1 MTKEFLWDILLQLGD
16 YPTGG
21 TMRLIL
27 IGAGK
32 GGAAL
37 LSTFSEYEDVRVV
50 GVADINGNAEGMKLA
65 QRLNIHA
72 TTNFEELVTSSE
84 VDLIVNVTGSK
95 KVSDRLKELVGS
107 SVEIMGGNGAKFLWH
122 LVEERR
128 KKEQE
133 ANDRLL
139 EQQTL
144 YKIGLMLSSAE
155 RREEALKT
163 IVESAISL
171 SNTAAG
177 SVVLFDEESGE
188 MVMAYSKGFS
198 PAFSKIKRWK
208 WKTGG
213 MTGRILDS
221 KVPVIVPDITKDP
234 FTHNPLILGEGIR
247 SFMAVPLRAEGKIVG
262 ILYVND
268 FKPREF
274 DKAQVSIVSLLAT
287 QATFAI
293 ENILLLEKTEMM
305 AITDEL
311 TKLHN
316 HRHFVKSLSD
326 ELKRANRYKQNL
338 SLIMIDVDYF
348 KHYNDT
354 HGHLMGNDV
363 LREIAHIL
371 KGNIRDIDIVA
382 RYGGEEFSI
391 ILPQTAKDK
400 AVSTAERIRAAV
412 ESFNF
417 YKGETQPGGRVT
429 ISMGVSTFPEDG
441 KTGSEIVGRA
451 DEALYQ
457 AKREGRNRVCIY
469 NSGQ

>member
-1 MTKEFLWDILLQLGD
+1 
-16 YPTGG
+16 
-21 TMRLIL
+21 MRLVL

-37 LSTFSEYEDVRVV
+37 LSTFSEYEDIKIV
-50 GVADINGNAEGMKLA
+50 GVADINVEAEGMRVA
-65 QRLNIHA
+65 RELNIP
-72 TTNFEELVTSSE
+72 TTTDFGELVTSTE

-95 KVSDRLKELVGS
+95 KVSDRLRELVGT
-107 SVEIMGGNGAKFLWH
+107 SVEILGGNGAKFLWH

-133 ANDRLL
+133 ANKRLS

-144 YKIGLMLSSAE
+144 YNIGLMLSSAE

-163 IVESAISL
+163 IVESAIKL
-171 SNTAAG
+171 SDAAAG
-177 SVVLFDEESGE
+177 SVVLFEEESGE

-198 PAFSKIKRWK
+198 PKFSKIGRWK
-208 WKTGG
+208 WKGGG
-213 MTGRILDS
+213 MTSRILDS
-221 KVPVIVPDITKDP
+221 KEPVIVADIDKDP
-234 FTHNPLILGEGIR
+234 FPHNPAIIEEGVK
-247 SFMAVPLRAEGKIVG
+247 SFMAIPLRAEGKIVG

-268 FKPREF
+268 FKPRGF

-293 ENILLLEKTEMM
+293 ENIMLLEKTEMM

-311 TKLHN
+311 TRLYN
-316 HRHFVKSLSD
+316 HRHFVKSLHD
-326 ELKRANRYKQNL
+326 ELKRAGRYKQNL
-338 SLIMIDVDYF
+338 SLLMIDVDYF

-371 KGNIRDIDIVA
+371 KRDIRDIDIVA

-391 ILPQTAKDK
+391 ILPQTNKDK
-400 AVSTAERIRAAV
+400 AAVTAERIRAAV
-412 ESFNF
+412 EGFNF

-429 ISMGVSTFPEDG
+429 VSMGVATFPEDG
-441 KTGSEIVGRA
+441 KSSVEVVGRA

-457 AKREGRNRVCIY
+457 AKREGRNRVCVY
-469 NSGQ
+469 KGAS